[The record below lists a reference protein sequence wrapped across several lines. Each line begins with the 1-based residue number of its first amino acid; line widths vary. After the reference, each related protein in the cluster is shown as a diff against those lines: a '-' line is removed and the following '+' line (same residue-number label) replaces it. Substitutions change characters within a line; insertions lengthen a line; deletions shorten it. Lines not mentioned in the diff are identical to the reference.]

1 MAEHII
7 DKIKYGNEIYKF
19 QDNVSGYIAQD
30 ALPDTSNF
38 MVKGTDYVTAG
49 QKSGTTLGY
58 RATAEGVSTT
68 ASAECSHAEGYYTQA
83 NSRSQHVFG
92 EYNIADSNATTS
104 ARGTYVEIV
113 GNGTD
118 DDARSNARTLDWD
131 GNEVLAGK
139 LTVGAA
145 PTASM
150 DVATKQYVDTAVAN
164 GSVWEV
170 EYVTYNS
177 STSAEIEAAY
187 QDGKTVFVVVDD
199 QATQIYPLTTR
210 FSEIEHSFTGYN
222 PAARAPVEIACLEDV
237 WSITPLPV
245 LPAAGSAGQVLQ
257 SNGSRWTS
265 ALISQT
271 WYGTSNTAA
280 ETAAKVVSCPGYKLV
295 KGSIIGILFTTA
307 NTAATPTLN
316 INNSG
321 AKSIYIGNATLN
333 ATTNVLK
340 WSANTILYFMYDGTA
355 YRYITSV
362 AAAGVAQPRG
372 ANTWYGT
379 SSTATTTVAKTST
392 ITNYV
397 LTKGSMV
404 TIAFSTAN
412 TAAAPT
418 LNINSTGAK
427 AIWYNNA
434 VTSAT
439 NPLYWAANDVLTFI
453 YNGTQYVCVNS
464 PRQDNGIIRSTE
476 DPTNASS
483 YPANTI
489 WIKYGADP
497 MATMGDYITDTG
509 TSGIWTYRKWNS
521 GIAECWGRKGSQN
534 YNMTTVSGNGYY
546 SSAGEAV
553 NLPTGLFTS
562 ITSAT
567 SDRCGGTTE
576 NGLVSTNIRS
586 VSNNQLA
593 YFVWNTVSGTLNVDI
608 AFMVKGRWKE

>member
-7 DKIKYGNEIYKF
+7 DKIKYGDEVYKF
-19 QDNVSGYIAQD
+19 QDNVSGYITQED
-30 ALPDTSNF
+30 LPDTSNF

-49 QKSGTTLGY
+49 QKSGTTLGD
-58 RATAEGVSTT
+58 RATAEGNNTTASGDYAHAEGSSTIASRINSHAEGSGTTASSAASHAEGFSTT
-68 ASAECSHAEGYYTQA
+68 ASGHSSHAEGYHTQA
-83 NSRSQHVFG
+83 TTYYAHSEGNYTEATGTASHAEGSYTKANSKSQHVFG
-92 EYNIADSNATTS
+92 EYNIADSNATTGS
-104 ARGTYVEIV
+104 RGTYVEIV
-113 GNGTD
+113 GNGTSST
-118 DDARSNARTLDWD
+118 RSNARTLDWS

-145 PTASM
+145 PTANM
-150 DVATKQYVDTAVAN
+150 DVATKQYVDT
-164 GSVWEV
+164 
-170 EYVTYNS
+170 
-177 STSAEIEAAY
+177 I
-187 QDGKTVFVVVDD
+187 
-199 QATQIYPLTTR
+199 PR
-210 FSEIEHSFTGYN
+210 
-222 PAARAPVEIACLEDV
+222 
-237 WSITPLPV
+237 
-245 LPAAGSAGQVLQ
+245 
-257 SNGSRWTS
+257 
-265 ALISQT
+265 T
-271 WYGTSNTAA
+271 WYGISSTASG
-280 ETAAKVVSCPGYKLV
+280 TAAKVVTCADYTLV
-295 KGSIIGILFTTA
+295 KGSIIGVLFAMA
-307 NTAATPTLN
+307 NTVATPTLN
-316 INNSG
+316 VNSTG
-321 AKSIYIGNATLN
+321 AKSIYIGTTAPN

-340 WSANTILYFMYDGTA
+340 WSANTILYFMYDGIY

-362 AAAGVAQPRG
+362 AAAEVAQPRG

-379 SSTATTTVAKTST
+379 SSTATATAAKTST
-392 ITNYV
+392 ISNYV

-404 TIAFSTAN
+404 TITFSTAN
-412 TAAAPT
+412 TVANKLT
-418 LNINSTGAK
+418 LNINATGAK
-427 AIWYNNA
+427 DIWYNNL

-439 NPLYWAANDVLTFI
+439 NPLYWAADDVLTFI
-453 YNGTQYVCVNS
+453 YDGTRYMCVNS
-464 PRQDNGIIRSTE
+464 PRQDNGIIRSTA

-483 YPANTI
+483 YPADTI

-534 YNMTTVSGNGYY
+534 YNMTTISGNGYY
-546 SSAGEAV
+546 SSAGETVA
-553 NLPTGLFTS
+553 LPAGLFTS